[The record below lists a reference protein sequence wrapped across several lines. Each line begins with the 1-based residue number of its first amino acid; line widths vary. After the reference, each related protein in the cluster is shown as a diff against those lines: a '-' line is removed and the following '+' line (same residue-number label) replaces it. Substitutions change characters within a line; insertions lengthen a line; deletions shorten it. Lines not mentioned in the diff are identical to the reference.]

1 MRRRTLS
8 FAAALTVFAGAA
20 PALAQTWA
28 VEDPVLRQIWDVGMN
43 QSRVMS
49 IAQTLMD
56 SIGPRLTGTPGYD
69 RGADWAVKT
78 LAGWGVDAKKEQYG
92 TWNGW
97 RRGTTHI
104 DLVRPR
110 VRTLEGM
117 MLAWSP
123 GTRGRPVEAQVV
135 AMPTFATRADFD
147 AWLPSVRGRI
157 VATSFPQPTCRPLR
171 HYQEFGATY
180 GGGGFGGFG
189 GGGGPGGQGQ
199 QPQGPRNAAEKLQ
212 QERAAAQRAFNP
224 PARDSIRPLGPALRT
239 ALEGAGAVAIIESS
253 WSNDLGVNKIFS
265 TNTTRIPTVDISCED
280 YGLIYRLAA
289 NSQGPVVRITAESED
304 LGEVPVYNVVGT
316 IRGSELPNEYVI
328 FSAHFDSWDAGSGA
342 TDNGTG
348 SSMMLEAV
356 RILRQ
361 AYPNPK
367 RTIVIALWGG
377 EEQGLNGSRR
387 FVAMHPEIVDNVQAV
402 FNQDNGTGRVQNI
415 SMSGFVDAGAAF
427 GSWMAR
433 LPSQLS
439 NQINIIN
446 PGTPGT
452 GGTDHV
458 SFVCAGAPAF
468 NLNAI
473 SWDYGTSTWHTNR
486 DTFDKIVEE
495 DIRSNAT
502 LAAMLAYL
510 ASEHPERLS
519 RNKRSTGQIPWPPCQ
534 PGAATSPRVRS

>member
-8 FAAALTVFAGAA
+8 FAAALTVLASAS
-20 PALAQTWA
+20 PAFGQTWA

-43 QSRVMS
+43 QSQVMK
-49 IAQTLMD
+49 IAQTLLD

-69 RGADWAVKT
+69 NAADWAVKT
-78 LAGWGVDAKKEQYG
+78 LGSWGVDARKEQYG

-97 RRGTTHI
+97 RRGITHI

-110 VRTLEGM
+110 VRSLEGT

-135 AMPTFATRADFD
+135 AVPTFESAAAFD

-157 VATSFPQPTCRPLR
+157 VAMSFPQPTCRPLR
-171 HYQEFGATY
+171 HYETFGATY
-180 GGGGFGGFG
+180 AGGGGFG
-189 GGGGPGGQGQ
+189 GGGGPPGQGQ
-199 QPQGPRNAAEKLQ
+199 AQQGPRNAAEKLTADR
-212 QERAAAQRAFNP
+212 RAAQQAFGANKPNAAQMR
-224 PARDSIRPLGPALRT
+224 LR
-239 ALEGAGAVAIIESS
+239 LQEAGAVAILESN
-253 WSNDLGVNKIFS
+253 WSNDLGVNKVFS
-265 TNTTRIPTVDISCED
+265 TNTTTIPAVDLSCED
-280 YGLIYRLAA
+280 YGLVYRLAA
-289 NSQGPVVRITAESED
+289 NNQGPVLRITAESED
-304 LGEVPVYNVVGT
+304 LGEVPVHNVVGM
-316 IRGSELPNEYVI
+316 IRGSQLPNEYVI

-387 FVAMHPEIVDNVQAV
+387 FVAMHPEIVENVQAV

-415 SMSGFVDAGAAF
+415 SLSGFVDVGAAF
-427 GSWMAR
+427 GTWMAR
-433 LPSQLS
+433 LPSQLA
-439 NQINIIN
+439 NQITIQN

-468 NLNAI
+468 NLSAI

-486 DTFDKIVEE
+486 DTFDKLVEE

-519 RNKRSTGQIPWPPCQ
+519 RNKRNMGQIPWPPCQ
-534 PGAATSPRVRS
+534 PGAATSPRARQGS